1 MGAGIIWCCVQR
13 SNVKGHTTV
22 DPCCNTNHIYCRILA
37 LAVHR
42 SLIWGAHQQI
52 SYIFL
57 LWGDQWCMLFI
68 GFMGFLVLLFCL
80 FCFVLFFLFAYLFIH
95 HLFQFSEETVV
106 WTFVVKTILKKL
118 VNDSIIP
125 QLVAPNDT
133 IWRHGRRSILVRILA
148 CCLFGNRPLPKTS
161 AEILSKNFSEMK
173 KKIRKLSLKMDLKTW
188 ISKCSLFCSLL
199 GGPYMT
205 PTITSFSKCA
215 SNLSISINTASGYES
230 CGIHA
235 AKSYLVEMLI
245 FIGSSPGNLS
255 NIFDKSGIRTKWFD
269 EKNDEWTN
277 VWIEVFNVMTLI
289 NIICYL
295 CIPILRELILKI

>member
-1 MGAGIIWCCVQR
+1 MGAGIIRCCVQR

-42 SLIWGAHQQI
+42 SLIWGAHHQI

-57 LWGDQWCMLFI
+57 LRGDQWCMLFI
-68 GFMGFLVLLFCL
+68 GFMGGFCLLLLLFCL
-80 FCFVLFFLFAYLFIH
+80 FCFVFLFAYLFIH
-95 HLFQFSEETVV
+95 HLFQFSEKTVV
-106 WTFVVKTILKKL
+106 WTFVVKTILKRL
-118 VNDSIIP
+118 VNDCIIP

-173 KKIRKLSLKMDLKTW
+173 NKIRKLSLKMDLKTW

-199 GGPYMT
+199 GGLYMT
-205 PTITSFSKCA
+205 PTITSFSKWT
-215 SNLSISINTASGYES
+215 SNLSIPMNTASGYES
-230 CGIHA
+230 FGIHA
-235 AKSYLVEMLI
+235 AKSLLVEMLI
-245 FIGSSPGNLS
+245 FTGSSPGNLS
-255 NIFDKSGIRTKWFD
+255 DIFDKSGIRT
-269 EKNDEWTN
+269 
-277 VWIEVFNVMTLI
+277 
-289 NIICYL
+289 
-295 CIPILRELILKI
+295 